1 MKFGNN
7 NKTRRQ
13 NYEQNVV
20 LDLTLR
26 NVNIEVDIK
35 GDDTITLKVIFN
47 YKQIAEFGIW
57 KNYLYST
64 NQYYWVLRE
73 LETFLIDFAY
83 KVNPKRVIKEYI
95 KDFEIPK
102 LEVDKEDPN
111 YDIIVCEYIEG
122 KFKEFIKQKIKL
134 FLEFRNN

>member
-7 NKTRRQ
+7 KTRKQ

-26 NVNIEVDIK
+26 NVKIEVDIK
-35 GDDTITLKVIFN
+35 ADDTITLKVIYN
-47 YKQIAEFGIW
+47 YKEIAEFGIW
-57 KNYLYST
+57 KNYLWST
-64 NQYYWVLRE
+64 NQYYWILRE

-83 KVNPKRVIKEYI
+83 KANPRRVIKEYI
-95 KDFEIPK
+95 KDFEMPK

-134 FLEFRNN
+134 FLEFRKN

>member
-1 MKFGNN
+1 MKFGN

-26 NVNIEVDIK
+26 NVKIEVDIK
-35 GDDTITLKVIFN
+35 ADDTITLKVIYN
-47 YKQIAEFGIW
+47 YKEIAEFGIW

-134 FLEFRNN
+134 FLEFRKN

>member
-1 MKFGNN
+1 MKFGN

-26 NVNIEVDIK
+26 NVKIEVDIK
-35 GDDTITLKVIFN
+35 ADDTVTLKVIYN
-47 YKQIAEFGIW
+47 YKEIAEFGIW
-57 KNYLYST
+57 KNYLWST
-64 NQYYWVLRE
+64 NQYYWILRE

-83 KVNPKRVIKEYI
+83 KANPRRIIKEYI

-102 LEVDKEDPN
+102 LEVNKEDPN

>member
-7 NKTRRQ
+7 KTRKQ

-26 NVNIEVDIK
+26 NVKIEVDIK
-35 GDDTITLKVIFN
+35 ADDTVTLKVIYN
-47 YKQIAEFGIW
+47 YKEIAEFGIW
-57 KNYLYST
+57 KNYLWST
-64 NQYYWVLRE
+64 NQYYWILRE

-83 KVNPKRVIKEYI
+83 KANPRRIIKEYI

-102 LEVDKEDPN
+102 LEVNKEDPN

>member
-7 NKTRRQ
+7 KTRKQ

-26 NVNIEVDIK
+26 NVKIVVDIK
-35 GDDTITLKVIFN
+35 ADDTVTLKVIYN
-47 YKQIAEFGIW
+47 YKEIAEFGIW
-57 KNYLYST
+57 KNYLWST
-64 NQYYWVLRE
+64 NQYYWILRE

-83 KVNPKRVIKEYI
+83 KANPRRIIKEYI

-102 LEVDKEDPN
+102 LEVNKEDPN

>member
-1 MKFGNN
+1 MKFGN

-26 NVNIEVDIK
+26 NVKIEVDIK
-35 GDDTITLKVIFN
+35 ADDTITLKVIYN
-47 YKQIAEFGIW
+47 YKEIAEFGIW
-57 KNYLYST
+57 KNYLWST
-64 NQYYWVLRE
+64 NQYYWILRE

-83 KVNPKRVIKEYI
+83 KANPRRVIKEYI
-95 KDFEIPK
+95 KDFEITK

>member
-1 MKFGNN
+1 MKFGN

-26 NVNIEVDIK
+26 NVKIEVDIK
-35 GDDTITLKVIFN
+35 ADDTITLKVIYN
-47 YKQIAEFGIW
+47 YKEIAEFGIW
-57 KNYLYST
+57 KNYLWST
-64 NQYYWVLRE
+64 NQYYWILRE

-83 KVNPKRVIKEYI
+83 KANPRRVIKEYI

-134 FLEFRNN
+134 FLEFRKN